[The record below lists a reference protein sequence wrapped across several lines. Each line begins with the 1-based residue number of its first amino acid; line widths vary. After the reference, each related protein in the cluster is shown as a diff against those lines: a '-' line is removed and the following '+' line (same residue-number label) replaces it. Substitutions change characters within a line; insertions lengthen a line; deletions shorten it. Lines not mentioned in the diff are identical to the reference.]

1 MVPSPSRADADAM
14 FTSKG
19 DPVTLAPN
27 RKSHTARRLRSV
39 LLVLGLS
46 TASFVGMGAQTASAA
61 TVCTSDGCV
70 YVPVQT
76 PLGMVTVTV
85 GVTKV
90 VTVHLDPITPNTLVV
105 GVQST
110 IPAGALVAGCP
121 GGCSRTTIDTTGG
134 LVIIDT
140 IQIPPGSL
148 GRFTVPN
155 LAIISLIPPGPPCRV
170 STVGTTVTFT
180 PIIPPGPPG

>member
-1 MVPSPSRADADAM
+1 M

-61 TVCTSDGCV
+61 TVCTNDVCV
-70 YVPVQT
+70 YVPDQVQT
-76 PLGMVTVTV
+76 PLGLVTVTV
-85 GVTKV
+85 GMTNV
-90 VTVHLDPITPNTLVV
+90 VTVHLAPITPNTLVV
-105 GVQST
+105 GVPFT

-121 GGCSRTTIDTTGG
+121 GGCARTTIDTTGG

-155 LAIISLIPPGPPCRV
+155 LAIISIHPPSPCRV
-170 STVGTTVTFT
+170 RTVGTTVTFT